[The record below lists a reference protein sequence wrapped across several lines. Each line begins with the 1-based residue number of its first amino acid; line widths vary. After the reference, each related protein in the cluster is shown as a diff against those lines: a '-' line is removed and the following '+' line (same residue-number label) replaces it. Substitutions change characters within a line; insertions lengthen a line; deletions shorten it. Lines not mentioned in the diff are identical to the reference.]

1 MRNGGALTRRVVG
14 GFNTGVVKLRSSR
27 RWGRFVSRHLTVV
40 TYTGRRS
47 GRSFS
52 TTVAYRRSAEV
63 ITITVAFPDAKNW
76 WRNFTGDGGP
86 MSLELDG
93 ANREGHAVAG
103 RDAKGR
109 VLVTVRLND

>member
-1 MRNGGALTRRVVG
+1 M
-14 GFNTGVVKLRSSR
+14 
-27 RWGRFVSRHLTVV
+27 
-40 TYTGRRS
+40 TYKGRRS

-52 TTVAYRRSAEV
+52 TPVAYRRSAEV

-86 MSLELDG
+86 ISLELDG